1 MDRKLEIFMSV
12 EIIIPSRA
20 PSGRRLTNKR
30 SVGTIAYHCTEA
42 LECPLFNNKTIVPRF
57 MIVYNSSIW
66 FVYNKHKRR
75 SYILIILKSR
85 NFPDYSTR

>member
-1 MDRKLEIFMSV
+1 MSNYKLCNLDTYNHNFGS
-12 EIIIPSRA
+12 
-20 PSGRRLTNKR
+20 

-57 MIVYNSSIW
+57 MIVYNSPIGL
-66 FVYNKHKRR
+66 VYNKHKRR

-85 NFPDYSTR
+85 NFPDSSTR